1 MESSGGPP
9 SEAHSHTLLPKT
21 STRIHGTTAPRKPM
35 ARAQR
40 ATAPYS
46 VRPARARDQ
55 SKRPDEPAARTRLL
69 LHDRHGRVSALTS
82 KSAVELAAWM
92 HAFMSPVPG
101 NKRPRADSAPA
112 PEGRGS
118 AMRGRHAAPANQS
131 ASYQAKAPGAVAA
144 EATNHLR
151 TSARVCASVMP
162 CTRVCASVMPCTR
175 VCPVSHAPDRGL
187 PMLSC
192 PESMPRQ
199 SRATENF
206 GPLRDHC
213 RLEPIPITLWDR
225 PVSECV
231 RTRSPTH
238 SNGPIGDANRLMIWR
253 SHEIRRGSHEEV
265 GQCSYCVAK

>member
-1 MESSGGPP
+1 M
-9 SEAHSHTLLPKT
+9 
-21 STRIHGTTAPRKPM
+21 GTTAPRKPM

-55 SKRPDEPAARTRLL
+55 SKCPDEPAARTRLL

-162 CTRVCASVMPCTR
+162 CTRVC
-175 VCPVSHAPDRGL
+175 PVSHAPDRGL

-192 PESMPRQ
+192 PERMPRQ

-206 GPLRDHC
+206 GPVRDHC

>member
-1 MESSGGPP
+1 
-9 SEAHSHTLLPKT
+9 
-21 STRIHGTTAPRKPM
+21 
-35 ARAQR
+35 
-40 ATAPYS
+40 
-46 VRPARARDQ
+46 
-55 SKRPDEPAARTRLL
+55 
-69 LHDRHGRVSALTS
+69 
-82 KSAVELAAWM
+82 
-92 HAFMSPVPG
+92 
-101 NKRPRADSAPA
+101 
-112 PEGRGS
+112 
-118 AMRGRHAAPANQS
+118 MRGRHAAQANQS

-151 TSARVCASVMP
+151 TSA
-162 CTRVCASVMPCTR
+162 RVCASVMPCTR

-238 SNGPIGDANRLMIWR
+238 SNGPIGDSRRPMIESSR
-253 SHEIRRGSHEEV
+253 EIRRESQKKLQFCTGICTSLP
-265 GQCSYCVAK
+265 GPSAANGWPSRIGPP